1 MTEDLR
7 SLLTAN
13 YGFAEGDGKKVSHI
27 LKTYPPE
34 EIYSGLKELL
44 RSIYPAK
51 YEGALNFI
59 RYLYWS
65 CDFIPGSR
73 DEVLLQKIK
82 DGNLIQEA
90 LSFYEEKKAY
100 VQLDFLFAAMR
111 NLPFEL
117 SKEKIEQYIR
127 KYEKENPVLLAQ
139 LLNVLIDSDNSEALK
154 ARYEKLSFEAEDAE
168 FAVRY
173 FILETVFIDNFDKD
187 ECFKRL
193 RNICPD
199 KFKNTLENKIAENQ
213 KLLSLDCAYD
223 DEVETENDEI
233 LFLIAAYFEDAEKAY
248 QKGQSLTFQEFIKG
262 GCCNAQ

>member
-1 MTEDLR
+1 MREDLR

-65 CDFIPGSR
+65 CDFIPGSK

-82 DGNLIQEA
+82 DGNLIQDA

-100 VQLDFLFAAMR
+100 AQLDFLFAAMR

-117 SKEKIEQYIR
+117 SKKKSNNIYKDTKKKIPYCW
-127 KYEKENPVLLAQ
+127 
-139 LLNVLIDSDNSEALK
+139 LN
-154 ARYEKLSFEAEDAE
+154 Y
-168 FAVRY
+168 
-173 FILETVFIDNFDKD
+173 
-187 ECFKRL
+187 
-193 RNICPD
+193 
-199 KFKNTLENKIAENQ
+199 
-213 KLLSLDCAYD
+213 
-223 DEVETENDEI
+223 
-233 LFLIAAYFEDAEKAY
+233 
-248 QKGQSLTFQEFIKG
+248 
-262 GCCNAQ
+262 